1 MRENLI
7 CDVGSSSVSA
17 YRGYVPS
24 TAKVLIDGP
33 SELIFDYALPEG
45 VSALPGCR
53 VRVPLRNKAAT
64 GTILH
69 IASDTNINFE
79 LKPITSLIDPEPL
92 VTENL
97 IQLARWMSTYYGT
110 PLEQIMRSLL
120 PGAVRQETHSAKTRQ
135 VAEISNM
142 PDEEELEKLLLLIFS
157 LKK

>member
-79 LKPITSLIDPEPL
+79 LKPITSLIDPEP
-92 VTENL
+92 
-97 IQLARWMSTYYGT
+97 
-110 PLEQIMRSLL
+110 
-120 PGAVRQETHSAKTRQ
+120 
-135 VAEISNM
+135 
-142 PDEEELEKLLLLIFS
+142 
-157 LKK
+157 